1 MHPFRTVFANE
12 IVAEFLPPA
21 RKSRKVMILLGG
33 MPTVPA
39 KREMLVHFSKRGYW
53 TFFPR
58 YRGSWESG
66 GRFLRISPERDV
78 LDLVGQLPRGFKDM
92 WSRVRHRIVPSV
104 IHIIASSF
112 GGPAGILAS
121 RDPRVSKVVALSPVV
136 DWRAPSAEE
145 PLGRLYTFVK
155 EAFGGGYRVSRP
167 AWDKLERGM
176 FYNPAAHVSELNGRK
191 LFIIHASD
199 DRIVRP
205 GPVIRFAKKTGA
217 SFLLLPRGGHLGS
230 RTLFRPSVH
239 KRMIHF
245 FRT

>member
-1 MHPFRTVFANE
+1 MHPFRTVFAGE
-12 IVAEFLPPA
+12 IIAEFIPPT
-21 RKSRKVMILLGG
+21 RNSRKVMILLSG

-39 KREMLVHFSKRGYW
+39 KREALVHFSKRGYW

-66 GRFLRISPERDV
+66 GRFLKISPERDV
-78 LDLVGQLPRGFKDM
+78 LDVIDQLPRGFKDL
-92 WSRVRHRIVPSV
+92 WSGIRHCVSPRL

-136 DWRAPSAEE
+136 DWRVSSTEE
-145 PLGRLYTFVK
+145 PLGRLYAFVK
-155 EAFGGGYRVSRP
+155 KAFGGGYRVSRA
-167 AWDKLERGM
+167 AWSKLERGM
-176 FYNPAAHVSELNGRK
+176 FYNPAGHVSELDGRK

-205 GPVIRFAKKTGA
+205 GPVIRFAKKIGA
-217 SFLLLPRGGHLGS
+217 SLLLLPRGGHLGS
-230 RTLFRPSVH
+230 RTLFRPSIY
-239 KRMIHF
+239 KRVTRF
-245 FRT
+245 FRS